1 MLNSEAS
8 LCYVNKRLNKK
19 YSWTLAMKVNCK
31 LYLLITAFYQLA
43 HRNKNDL
50 HATLWLTNI
59 LSSACDT
66 NCDKQN
72 CNHTTGECIAIKQVP
87 TLYYIEKINF
97 HSLYSLYTAVPLSQ
111 MNENKKVMNGRIM
124 FWSLFVHRQ
133 SHFDLFA
140 QLHPV
145 GLNLVSLHRYI
156 FIPWPIKTILIMICR
171 FMTNICFTYSWMV
184 HCVLFILSVVSNTW
198 ISIQIQR

>member
-1 MLNSEAS
+1 
-8 LCYVNKRLNKK
+8 
-19 YSWTLAMKVNCK
+19 MKVNCK

-50 HATLWLTNI
+50 QATLWLTNI

-97 HSLYSLYTAVPLSQ
+97 HSLYTAVPLSQ

-156 FIPWPIKTILIMICR
+156 FIP
-171 FMTNICFTYSWMV
+171 
-184 HCVLFILSVVSNTW
+184 
-198 ISIQIQR
+198 